1 LALLLAL
8 MGCAKTP
15 AGSSPPP
22 APATGATVA
31 PVVTAQIATAST
43 PVPVAGNA
51 FVSGSV
57 ECPPGSDLVGG
68 GWAVV
73 LSDGRQ
79 SPPSLHL
86 TAGFP
91 TAPRSWTVAAGT
103 GKQPVARGVAQQ
115 FALCRPGASTAP
127 QIVSTT
133 VPGPLGAGATTRATA
148 VCPAGT
154 VLTGGGARASEAV
167 GDAQPAPAALH
178 LIGSLPTTPAGAAV
192 LAGVAQSW
200 TAVAQNGG
208 MPSPGAST
216 TAFAIC
222 VAAGTIPPTRV
233 ASTQVAGP
241 VAPGGAN
248 AMARASCPAGTGL
261 VGGGA
266 MTGYPNG
273 TAPQGVHLTASY
285 PVTASAGSFP
295 RTWTAGAETGN
306 MPAFGGT
313 TTGFALCAG

>member
-1 LALLLAL
+1 
-8 MGCAKTP
+8 
-15 AGSSPPP
+15 
-22 APATGATVA
+22 
-31 PVVTAQIATAST
+31 VTTQVATAST

-51 FVSGSV
+51 VVSASV
-57 ECPPGSDLVGG
+57 DCPSGSDLVGG
-68 GWAVV
+68 GWAAA

-79 SPPSLHL
+79 PPASLHL

-91 TAPRSWTVAAGT
+91 SAPRSWTVAAGT
-103 GKQPVARGVAQQ
+103 GKRPVARGVAQP
-115 FALCRPGASTAP
+115 FALCRPGADPAP

-148 VCPAGT
+148 VCPAGS
-154 VLTGGGARASEAV
+154 VLTGGGARASGAA
-167 GDAQPAPAALH
+167 GGGQPAPAALH
-178 LIGSLPTTPAGAAV
+178 LTGSLPSTPAAAV
-192 LAGVAQSW
+192 LAGVARSW

-233 ASTQVAGP
+233 ARTNVAGP

-248 AMARASCPAGTGL
+248 ATARAGCPAGTGL

-273 TAPQGVHLTASY
+273 TAPQGVHLTASF
-285 PVTASAGSFP
+285 PATPPGGSFP
-295 RTWTAGAETGN
+295 TTWAAGAETGD

>member
-1 LALLLAL
+1 
-8 MGCAKTP
+8 M
-15 AGSSPPP
+15 
-22 APATGATVA
+22 
-31 PVVTAQIATAST
+31 
-43 PVPVAGNA
+43 
-51 FVSGSV
+51 
-57 ECPPGSDLVGG
+57 
-68 GWAVV
+68 
-73 LSDGRQ
+73 
-79 SPPSLHL
+79 
-86 TAGFP
+86 
-91 TAPRSWTVAAGT
+91 
-103 GKQPVARGVAQQ
+103 
-115 FALCRPGASTAP
+115 
-127 QIVSTT
+127 
-133 VPGPLGAGATTRATA
+133 PGPLGAGATTRATA
-148 VCPAGT
+148 VCPAGS
-154 VLTGGGARASEAV
+154 VLTGGGARASGAA
-167 GDAQPAPAALH
+167 GGAQPAQAALH
-178 LIGSLPTTPAGAAV
+178 LIGSLPSTPAGAAV

-222 VAAGTIPPTRV
+222 VAAGTIPPTHV

-248 AMARASCPAGTGL
+248 ATARAGCPAGTGL

-285 PVTASAGSFP
+285 PATSSGGSLP
-295 RTWTAGAETGN
+295 RTWTAAAETGD

>member
-1 LALLLAL
+1 MLVLALT
-8 MGCAKTP
+8 GCAKAP

-22 APATGATVA
+22 APATGGTVA
-31 PVVTAQIATAST
+31 PAVTTQVATAST

-51 FVSGSV
+51 FVSASV
-57 ECPPGSDLVGG
+57 DCPAGSDLVGG
-68 GWAVV
+68 GWAAV

-79 SPPSLHL
+79 PPPSLHL

-91 TAPRSWTVAAGT
+91 SAPGSWTVAAGT
-103 GKQPVARGVAQQ
+103 GKQPVARGVAQP
-115 FALCRPGASTAP
+115 FALCRPGAGQAP

-148 VCPAGT
+148 VCPAGS
-154 VLTGGGARASEAV
+154 VLTGGGARASGAA
-167 GDAQPAPAALH
+167 GGAQPAQAALH
-178 LIGSLPTTPAGAAV
+178 LIGSLPSTPAGTAV

-200 TAVAQNGG
+200 SAVAQNGG

-222 VAAGTIPPTRV
+222 VAGTIPPTRV
-233 ASTQVAGP
+233 VSTHVAGP

-248 AMARASCPAGTGL
+248 ATARASCPAGTGL

-266 MTGYPNG
+266 MTGYPSG

-285 PVTASAGSFP
+285 PATASSGSFP